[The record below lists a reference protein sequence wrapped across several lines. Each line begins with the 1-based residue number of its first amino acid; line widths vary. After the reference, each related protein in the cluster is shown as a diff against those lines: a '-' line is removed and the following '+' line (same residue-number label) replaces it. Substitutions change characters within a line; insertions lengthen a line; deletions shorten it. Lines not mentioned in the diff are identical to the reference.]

1 MNRKTNILNNILSLL
16 ITVGLIFL
24 VVYFANKRFTDGA
37 FVLILWL
44 FASAVISGFIVTL
57 FHELGH
63 LVFGKLNGF
72 TLISFTVWF
81 LKWSKRK
88 GKTVF
93 DFVWLGEEAGSTEM
107 VAKSTENLE
116 KRYRRMTFGGLFFTA
131 VLMLMGIVPFFLKDL
146 SVFLFV
152 FWAMFLPIGSYVFFG
167 NALPMENY
175 GVPNDGAVLYGL
187 RKNTDNSKVM
197 VSLLKIQSELF
208 NGKTPA
214 NIDEGFYFDLPQL
227 PEDNFNFVLL
237 LNARYYF
244 YLDKGD
250 YENAKKVSD
259 RSLMLLDYLPKSVI
273 NSVKADALYNACTFD
288 FNEKVADDLT
298 YELESYLNSKNNATN
313 LRIKLAYIKNVKND
327 AELVESFYKKGLKEA
342 KKIPVAGLREL
353 EIKLLNQLV
362 SD

>member
-1 MNRKTNILNNILSLL
+1 MSRKTNLINNILSLL

-24 VVYFANKRFTDGA
+24 VVYVTNEKFTDGA
-37 FVLILWL
+37 FVIILWL
-44 FASAVISGFIVTL
+44 FGSAVISGFIITF

-63 LVFGKLNGF
+63 LIFGKINGF
-72 TLISFTVWF
+72 TLISFNVWF

-107 VAKSTENLE
+107 VANSTENLE
-116 KRYRRMTFGGLFFTA
+116 KCYSRMTFGGLFFTA
-131 VLMLMGIVPFFLKDL
+131 VLMLVGVVPFFLKDL
-146 SVFLFV
+146 PMLLFV

-175 GVPNDGAVLYGL
+175 GVPNDGAVLHGL
-187 RKNTDNSKVM
+187 KKNTDDSKVT
-197 VSLLKIQSELF
+197 VSLLKIQSELY

-214 NIDEGFYFDLPQL
+214 NVDESLYFDLPQL
-227 PEDNFNFVLL
+227 PEDDLNFILL
-237 LNARYYF
+237 LNARYYY
-244 YLDKGD
+244 YLDKAD
-250 YENAKKVSD
+250 YENAKKTSD
-259 RSLMLLDYLPKSVI
+259 RALMLLDYLPKSVI

-298 YELESYLNSKNNATN
+298 YELEGYLNSKNNATN
-313 LRIKLAYIKNVKND
+313 LRIKLAYIKNVKKD
-327 AELVESFYKKGLKEA
+327 GELVQSFYKKGLKEA

-362 SD
+362 SE